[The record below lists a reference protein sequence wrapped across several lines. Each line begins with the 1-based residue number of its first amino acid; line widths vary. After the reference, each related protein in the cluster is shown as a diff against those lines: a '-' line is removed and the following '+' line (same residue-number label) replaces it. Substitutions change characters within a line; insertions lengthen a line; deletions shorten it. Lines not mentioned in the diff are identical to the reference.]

1 MSENCNHDCSS
12 CSANCSSRK
21 IEKAKLNDNSSV
33 RHVIGIVSGKGGVGK
48 SLVTSLLAV
57 GLNKGDSRVGVIDAD
72 ITGPSIPQCFGIHER
87 AIGENNFIYP
97 ALTNDGIEIIS
108 SNMFLEND
116 DDPII
121 WRGSMISTMVTQFY
135 TDVLWTDIDYL
146 LCDMP
151 PGTGDVPLTIFQ
163 QLPVDGI
170 VIVTSPQE
178 LVSMIVKK
186 AVKMANTMNVPIL
199 GIVENMSYV
208 ECPNCNEK
216 IEIYGK
222 SHIEDIA
229 KEFNIEVLGRIPLNP
244 NIAKAV
250 DEGKIEELD
259 SYKYIERLIEKVKNL

>member
-1 MSENCNHDCSS
+1 
-12 CSANCSSRK
+12 
-21 IEKAKLNDNSSV
+21 
-33 RHVIGIVSGKGGVGK
+33 
-48 SLVTSLLAV
+48 
-57 GLNKGDSRVGVIDAD
+57 
-72 ITGPSIPQCFGIHER
+72 
-87 AIGENNFIYP
+87 
-97 ALTNDGIEIIS
+97 
-108 SNMFLEND
+108 MFLEND

>member
-1 MSENCNHDCSS
+1 
-12 CSANCSSRK
+12 
-21 IEKAKLNDNSSV
+21 
-33 RHVIGIVSGKGGVGK
+33 
-48 SLVTSLLAV
+48 
-57 GLNKGDSRVGVIDAD
+57 
-72 ITGPSIPQCFGIHER
+72 
-87 AIGENNFIYP
+87 
-97 ALTNDGIEIIS
+97 
-108 SNMFLEND
+108 
-116 DDPII
+116 
-121 WRGSMISTMVTQFY
+121 
-135 TDVLWTDIDYL
+135 
-146 LCDMP
+146 
-151 PGTGDVPLTIFQ
+151 
-163 QLPVDGI
+163 
-170 VIVTSPQE
+170 
-178 LVSMIVKK
+178 MIVKK

>member
-12 CSANCSSRK
+12 CSVNCSSRK
-21 IEKAKLNDNSSV
+21 IEKAKLNENSSV

-87 AIGENNFIYP
+87 AMGENNFIYP

-146 LCDMP
+146 LCF
-151 PGTGDVPLTIFQ
+151 LIFFRQ
-163 QLPVDGI
+163 AYYLAHR
-170 VIVTSPQE
+170 
-178 LVSMIVKK
+178 L
-186 AVKMANTMNVPIL
+186 
-199 GIVENMSYV
+199 
-208 ECPNCNEK
+208 
-216 IEIYGK
+216 
-222 SHIEDIA
+222 
-229 KEFNIEVLGRIPLNP
+229 F
-244 NIAKAV
+244 
-250 DEGKIEELD
+250 
-259 SYKYIERLIEKVKNL
+259 SYKLFRLS